1 MDPVYIVINY
11 SRYKISL
18 EVHLQKNES
27 GERLEEIKTT
37 NMLIGFISCLTL
49 VFYIEVTIKLDI
61 MLLP

>member
-49 VFYIEVTIKLDI
+49 VFYI
-61 MLLP
+61 